1 MKENNFEKREEVK
14 TETLTVQELIRVIY
28 KGESLPQDA
37 RFLSEEDGGVFHYF
51 DPRDLQ
57 ENKENKFYSIVKAD
71 EEIAGLGG
79 LEKNPF
85 EEDER
90 FWIKFLSVDPK
101 HQGKG
106 YASLLAREIFEFAKA
121 RGFSL
126 EGSAYSDAGYEKLKS
141 VFNALSEEIG
151 VRFIDTE
158 RRI

>member
-1 MKENNFEKREEVK
+1 MKENSFEKRERVK
-14 TETLTVQELIRVIY
+14 TETLAAEDLIDVIY
-28 KGESLPQDA
+28 KGESLPQDT

-57 ENKENKFYSIVKAD
+57 ENKENKFYSIVKED
-71 EEIAGLGG
+71 EEIAGLGE

-85 EEDER
+85 EKDER

-106 YASLLAREIFEFAKA
+106 YASLLAREMFEFAKA

-126 EGSAYSDAGYEKLKS
+126 EGSVYSDSGYEKLKG
-141 VFNALSEEIG
+141 VFNALSEETG
-151 VRFIDTE
+151 VRFIDTD

>member
-14 TETLTVQELIRVIY
+14 TETLTAEELVDLIY
-28 KGESLPQDA
+28 KGESLPQDF

-57 ENKENKFYSIVKAD
+57 ENKENKFYSVVKAD
-71 EEIAGLGG
+71 EEITGLGE

-85 EEDER
+85 EKDER
-90 FWIKFLSVDPK
+90 FWVKFISVDPK
-101 HQGKG
+101 YRGKG
-106 YASLLAREIFEFAKA
+106 YASLLAREMFEFAKA
-121 RGFSL
+121 HGFSL
-126 EGSAYSDAGYEKLKS
+126 EGSAYSDSGYEKLKG
-141 VFNALSEEIG
+141 VFNKLAGETG